1 MGINVNM
8 DYSTLFSSLN
18 GKASTDYV
26 SGLAGLVSDM
36 NSIQNGS
43 YSKLVG
49 AYYEKLEKEGRTTK
63 NSSDDDGKV
72 SERLSNTR
80 LYNTVKSEAGA
91 LSDSAEALYS
101 SGSDS
106 IFQKKLTTTGE
117 GDDKQTG
124 YAYDESK
131 IISAAQNFVKNY
143 NSLIKDGASASDS
156 TTSSRISDLSRIT
169 SSFADKLSKIGIS
182 VDDEKG
188 TLSINTDKMK
198 SAGMDAV
205 KSVLGNRNGYAHQVA
220 STADRIETAA
230 KSAVNSKSIYNAGAS
245 ASTAGT
251 NGSLLDSLI

>member
-63 NSSDDDGKV
+63 NTADDDKV

-80 LYNTVKSEAGA
+80 TYNTVKNDANA
-91 LSDSAEALYS
+91 LSDSAETLYS

-106 IFQKKLTTTGE
+106 IFQKKQITTGE
-117 GDDKQTG
+117 GDEKKTEYG
-124 YAYDESK
+124 YDESK
-131 IISAAQNFVKNY
+131 IISAAQSFVKNY

-156 TTSSRISDLSRIT
+156 TTSSRLSDLSKIT
-169 SSFADKLSKIGIS
+169 DSFAGKLSKIGIT
-182 VDDEKG
+182 VDEEKG
-188 TLSINTDKMK
+188 TLSLNTDKMK

-220 STADRIETAA
+220 STADRIENAA
-230 KSAVNSKSIYNAGAS
+230 KSAVNSKSIYNASASTTAS
-245 ASTAGT
+245 AS
-251 NGSLLDSLI
+251 NGSLLDSMI